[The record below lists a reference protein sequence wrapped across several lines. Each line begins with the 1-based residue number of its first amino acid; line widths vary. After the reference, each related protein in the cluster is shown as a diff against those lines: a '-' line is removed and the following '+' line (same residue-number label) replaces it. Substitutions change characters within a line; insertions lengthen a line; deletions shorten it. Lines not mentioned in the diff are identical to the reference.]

1 MSLSNMYG
9 GGFSDIFSSITGCS
23 PTNTKCI
30 ANKASGIVQSIAGN
44 KPAGKKITQVLDY
57 IAEKPET
64 VDNIVNMIG
73 KLKTGSGILDNTGNR
88 KSKSKPLIGGCGD
101 CGKCPKSGKGLFIE
115 GRDNRIRAP
124 RTPYEVARMDGNGLM
139 IEGRGMKKPEKKKIN
154 VSMRDALKT
163 VKSQKGKG
171 MVVM

>member
-1 MSLSNMYG
+1 MYG
-9 GGFSDIFSSITGCS
+9 GGFSDVFSSITGCS

-30 ANKASGIVQSIAGN
+30 ANRASGIVQSIAGN

-88 KSKSKPLIGGCGD
+88 KSKAKALVGGCGD
-101 CGKCPKSGKGLFIE
+101 CGKSPKSGKGLFIQ
-115 GRDNRIRAP
+115 GRDNRIRIP
-124 RTPYEVARMDGNGLM
+124 TYHEVARMSGDGLM

-163 VKSQKGKG
+163 VKNQKGKG
-171 MVVM
+171 MVSL